1 VFQRRIH
8 RADIQVDQEYWNE
21 CAELDSSSVVGRSQ
35 LNPLNTFTFVDNTYF
50 ALLSIYRIELI
61 NSSRAKK
68 K

>member
-1 VFQRRIH
+1 M
-8 RADIQVDQEYWNE
+8 DQEYWNE
-21 CAELDSSSVVGRSQ
+21 CAKLDSSSVVGRSQ